1 MINMVTKTKPLVVKR
16 SRGLFLDSLAYIHL
30 GLTSLM
36 VVGFVA
42 LMLIY
47 FMWPDGRIATSLPGI
62 VKTIATKYYMETLI
76 ILFFA
81 VLGPYVWQR
90 NRAFSRLLDME
101 SRFPEWLI
109 DVAESKEAGMT
120 LAQAVY
126 STASSNYGALTKE
139 VKGMATEISWGR
151 SFERVLSD
159 FAIRSKSKFIAS
171 TIYTII
177 AANRAGGE
185 ITITIR
191 SAAEAAEKRQE
202 IRKEQ
207 AAGMKQYVYMSY
219 FSFMIFVA
227 VVYIVYTSF
236 LQELGT
242 ISMGGFSFSANTNQ
256 EAASEAARAA
266 KMAHYRFV
274 IKILMIESAIGG
286 GLYAGVLEKGS
297 AYAGLKHAV
306 ALLAVA
312 YLGLFV
318 TFGMSII

>member
-1 MINMVTKTKPLVVKR
+1 LLI
-16 SRGLFLDSLAYIHL
+16 
-30 GLTSLM
+30 
-36 VVGFVA
+36 GFVA
-42 LMLIY
+42 LMLVY
-47 FMWPDGRIATSLPGI
+47 FVWPDGRIASMLPRVVEI
-62 VKTIATKYYMETLI
+62 VVTKYYMESLI
-76 ILFFA
+76 IIFFA
-81 VLGPYVWQR
+81 ILGPYVWNR

-109 DVAESKEAGMT
+109 DVAEAKEAGMT
-120 LAQAVY
+120 LAQSVY

-191 SAAEAAEKRQE
+191 SAAEAADKRQE

-236 LQELGT
+236 LQELGA
-242 ISMGGFSFSANTNQ
+242 ISMGGFSFSANAAQ
-256 EAASEAARAA
+256 EEITEAARLE
-266 KMAHYRFV
+266 KLAHYRFV
-274 IKILMIESAIGG
+274 IKVLMIESAIGG

-318 TFGMSII
+318 TFSMSII

>member
-1 MINMVTKTKPLVVKR
+1 MATETKPIVVRK
-16 SRGLFLDSLAYIHL
+16 SRGIILDSLTYIHL
-30 GLTSLM
+30 GLTTLVLVGFILLM
-36 VVGFVA
+36 VVFLA
-42 LMLIY
+42 
-47 FMWPDGRIATSLPGI
+47 WPDGRLASSLPGFLN
-62 VKTIATKYYMETLI
+62 VLATKYYTESLI
-76 ILFFA
+76 LLFFA
-81 VLGPYVWQR
+81 ILGPYVWQR

-109 DVAESKEAGMT
+109 DVAEAKEAGMT

-139 VKGMATEISWGR
+139 ARRMATEISWGR

-185 ITITIR
+185 ITVTIR
-191 SAAEAAEKRQE
+191 SAAESADKRQN

-236 LQELGT
+236 LTQLGSLAT
-242 ISMGGFSFSANTNQ
+242 GGLSFSAAST
-256 EAASEAARAA
+256 ASEDLTKAEVNQ
-266 KMAHYRFV
+266 KLFHYRFV

-286 GLYAGVLEKGS
+286 GIYAGVLEKGS

-312 YLGLFV
+312 YIGIFV
-318 TFGMSII
+318 TFGYSII